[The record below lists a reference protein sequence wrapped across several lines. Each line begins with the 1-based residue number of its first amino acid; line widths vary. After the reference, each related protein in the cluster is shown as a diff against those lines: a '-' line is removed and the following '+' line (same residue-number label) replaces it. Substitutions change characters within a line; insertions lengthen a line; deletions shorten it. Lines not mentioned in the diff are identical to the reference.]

1 MNMGGCPAPNFN
13 FLFSYPISSF
23 ASAVPATLPPT
34 KPDRTPS
41 IISPLSV
48 DPEDESSQPHRHAA
62 LCRLRALPPALAA
75 GNPARARAFH
85 VHQPPWQ
92 HALQR
97 AAPPREPGGDALP
110 GVLQVQEEA
119 RRADVVAARGAEP

>member
-48 DPEDESSQPHRHAA
+48 DPEDESSSHT
-62 LCRLRALPPALAA
+62 
-75 GNPARARAFH
+75 
-85 VHQPPWQ
+85 V
-92 HALQR
+92 
-97 AAPPREPGGDALP
+97 PPRSAAYALSLPHSPLEILPAPVRSMSISHPGSTPSSAP
-110 GVLQVQEEA
+110 
-119 RRADVVAARGAEP
+119 RRRENLVATHYLECCKCKKKRAVPM

>member
-23 ASAVPATLPPT
+23 ASAVPAPLPPT

-48 DPEDESSQPHRHAA
+48 DPEDESSSHTITPRSAAYALSLPHSPLEILPAPVRSMSISHPGSTPSSAPRRRENLVA
-62 LCRLRALPPALAA
+62 THYLECCKCKKKRAVPM
-75 GNPARARAFH
+75 
-85 VHQPPWQ
+85 
-92 HALQR
+92 
-97 AAPPREPGGDALP
+97 
-110 GVLQVQEEA
+110 
-119 RRADVVAARGAEP
+119 